1 MNKVF
6 LGLGGNLG
14 NREAYL
20 TQAIQQINKE
30 VGAVKNV
37 SGIFESE
44 PWGFEHHIPFLN
56 QVVEVETELE
66 ALCVLDKCQLIEK
79 LLGRKRFQDEGYRP
93 RNIDIDVLFY
103 NDFIYTLPPLIL
115 PHKFL
120 HQRMFVLEP
129 LAQIAPDIVHPLFGI
144 TVKEL
149 KQACTDNV
157 KVWHYKPKLVGA
169 Q

>member
-14 NREAYL
+14 NREVYL
-20 TQAIQQINKE
+20 SQAIQQINKE

-37 SGIFESE
+37 SDIFESE

-66 ALCVLDKCQLIEK
+66 ALCLLDKCQMIEK
-79 LLGRKRFQDEGYRP
+79 SLGRTRFPDEGYRP

-103 NDFIYTLPPLIL
+103 SDIIYTLPPLII
-115 PHKFL
+115 PHKLL

-129 LAQIAPDIVHPLFGI
+129 LAQIAPDFVHPLFGI

-149 KQACTDNV
+149 RQACTDSV
-157 KVWHYKPKLVGA
+157 KVWHYKPKLVSA